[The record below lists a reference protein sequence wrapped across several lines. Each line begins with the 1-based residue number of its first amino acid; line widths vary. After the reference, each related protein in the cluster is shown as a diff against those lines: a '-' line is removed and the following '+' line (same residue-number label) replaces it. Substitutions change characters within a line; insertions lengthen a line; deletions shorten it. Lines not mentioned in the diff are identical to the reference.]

1 MQVLQLEATP
11 RTMIGGG
18 AGRQARANKR
28 VPAILYG
35 FQVEKPIPLTVDEH
49 TFEKGLRQLAGD
61 NVLIDLSI
69 QGQPGIL
76 RVFLRELQRDPL
88 SGKMLHVDFLKFDE
102 SQKMHFSVPIH
113 TVGTSIGVK
122 LGGILDHILRS
133 LDIRCLAKDLPSHID
148 VDVTNMDINNSLH
161 VGDLKIPEGVEV
173 LNPANLVV
181 VKVMMARL
189 TGAMAEP
196 TAPAE
201 GEEEAK
207 EPEVIGE
214 KKKEGEGEAE
224 EKGKEGKDKKE
235 KK

>member
-11 RTMIGGG
+11 RTMVGGG

-35 FQVEKPIPLTVDEH
+35 FQVEKPIALTVDEH
-49 TFEKGLRQLAGD
+49 TFEKGLRRLAGD

-69 QGQPGIL
+69 KGHPGTS
-76 RVFLRELQRDPL
+76 RVFLREVQRDPL
-88 SGKMLHVDFLKFDE
+88 SGKMIHVDFLKIDE

-113 TVGTSIGVK
+113 TVGVSTGVK
-122 LGGILDHILRS
+122 LGGILDHILRT
-133 LDIRCLAKDLPSHID
+133 LEIRCLAKDLPSHID
-148 VDVTNMDINNSLH
+148 VDVTEMDINNSLH
-161 VGDLKIPEGVEV
+161 VSDLNIPEGVEV
-173 LNPANLVV
+173 LNPPNLVV

-189 TGAMAEP
+189 SGAMAEP
-196 TAPAE
+196 TEAGE
-201 GEEEAK
+201 GEEESK

-224 EKGKEGKDKKE
+224 PKGKDSKEKKE